1 MIQLQILSGKMA
13 GDSHIV
19 RHFPFHVGRLP
30 ENHLCLDD
38 PGVWDH
44 HLTVEFLPGDG
55 YFLSAAP
62 DAFTAVNDH
71 PQITTRLGNGDI
83 ITFGSAKIRFW
94 LAPARQRTL
103 RVREL
108 AVWFL
113 VLAITAI
120 QGALVYLLLKFS

>member
-19 RHFPFHVGRLP
+19 RHFPFHIGRLP
-30 ENHLCLDD
+30 ENHLHLDE

-44 HLTVEFLPGDG
+44 HLTLEFQKKDG

-71 PQITTRLGNGDI
+71 PQTATRLGNSDI

-94 LAPARQRTL
+94 LAPAHQRTL
-103 RVREL
+103 HMREL
-108 AVWFL
+108 AVW
-113 VLAITAI
+113 
-120 QGALVYLLLKFS
+120 LL